1 MSFLKS
7 YSSASSEDNLS
18 HLSVEEIKTADVEKF
33 LTAVYAQQLKEK
45 HTKIGETQ
53 AVIEPLH
60 LFILLQSSHAL
71 EWCGGAGWWQRWC
84 PSSAPPSTS
93 GTTTSGSSGTWT
105 EAGHTSRQL
114 NYRVFIKQVN
124 LRFFRFNRKI
134 IFNFVYFALLWSYCW
149 GLGLFII

>member
-71 EWCGGAGWWQRWC
+71 E
-84 PSSAPPSTS
+84 
-93 GTTTSGSSGTWT
+93 
-105 EAGHTSRQL
+105 
-114 NYRVFIKQVN
+114 
-124 LRFFRFNRKI
+124 
-134 IFNFVYFALLWSYCW
+134 
-149 GLGLFII
+149 